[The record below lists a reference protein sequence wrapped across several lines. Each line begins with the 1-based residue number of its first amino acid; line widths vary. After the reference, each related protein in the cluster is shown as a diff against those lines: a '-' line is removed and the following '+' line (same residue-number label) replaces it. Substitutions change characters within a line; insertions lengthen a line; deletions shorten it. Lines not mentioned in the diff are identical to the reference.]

1 VSRPVIIG
9 GGHNG
14 LVAAA
19 YLARAGHKPLVLER
33 RDEVGGAA
41 VTHELTPGFRVPAL
55 AHATALRAD
64 IVSQLSLENQGLHF
78 TRPPVSVF
86 APAGDGRALVLWREM
101 LQSVQSLAQ
110 WSAADAARWPEFSD
124 TALAIAGAIGG
135 LLRQVPPSLDEP
147 GPGELWDLVSTGR
160 AIRGLGRSRLYQ
172 MLRWGP
178 MPIADLAAEWL
189 ESPVARAVICGRGIF
204 AAAAGPRSAG
214 TAASWL
220 LQVAHEGHP
229 AGAPTFV
236 AGGPGSLAAAIAA
249 AATGAGAEIRR
260 NAEVAH
266 IDVDDRGVCGVTL
279 ASGEQIRT
287 GVVISN
293 ADPKRTLLDLVDPV
307 RLPPSF
313 RHKIQ
318 HYRMRGVL
326 AKVNLA
332 LARLPKFRGAA
343 AHEQPSETLL
353 AGRIHI
359 GPDPDYLERAFDRS
373 KYGELSTEPWL
384 EVVIPSLT
392 DPTLAPQGQHVMSVY
407 AQWAPYALRGQSWNR
422 ARDAFSDAI
431 VKTIAAHAPDLPSL
445 ILAREILTPLDLEQR
460 YGLTGGHIFHGEHA
474 LDQLYAMR
482 PVLGWAQHRTPIAG
496 LYLCGAGTHPGG
508 GLTGA
513 PGAHA
518 ARIVLKDPHRTT

>member
-1 VSRPVIIG
+1 MSRPVIIG

-19 YLARAGHKPLVLER
+19 YLARAGRKPLVLER

-41 VTHELTPGFRVPAL
+41 VTHELAPGFRVPAL
-55 AHATALRAD
+55 AHAIALRAD
-64 IVSQLSLENQGLHF
+64 IVSDLGLAKQGLHV
-78 TRPPVSVF
+78 TQPPVSVF
-86 APAGDGRALVLWREM
+86 APSGDGRALVLWRDL
-101 LQSVQSLAQ
+101 LQSVQSLST
-110 WSAADAARWPEFSD
+110 WSAADAARWPEFSE
-124 TALAIAGAIGG
+124 TAVAIAGAIGG

-147 GPGELWDLVSTGR
+147 APGELWDLVSTGR
-160 AIRGLGRSRLYQ
+160 AVRSLGRSRLYQ

-189 ESPVARAVICGRGIF
+189 ESPVARAVVCARGIF
-204 AAAAGPRSAG
+204 GAAAGPRSAG

-236 AGGPGSLAAAIAA
+236 AGGPGSLAGAIAA

-260 NAEVAH
+260 NAEVAQ
-266 IDVDDRGVCGVTL
+266 IDVDDTGVRGVTL

-287 GVVISN
+287 GIVISN
-293 ADPKRTLLDLVDPV
+293 ADPKRTLLGLVDPV

-318 HYRMRGVL
+318 HFRTRGVL

-343 AHEQPSETLL
+343 AHEQPSEMLL
-353 AGRIHI
+353 SGRIHI

-373 KYGELSTEPWL
+373 KYGEFSPEPWL
-384 EVVIPSLT
+384 EVTIPSLS
-392 DPTLAPQGQHVMSVY
+392 DPTLAPQGQHVMSIY
-407 AQWAPYALRGQSWNR
+407 AQWAPYALRGQSWDQ
-422 ARDAFSDAI
+422 ARDTFGDAI
-431 VKTIAAHAPDLPSL
+431 IKAIAAHAPDLPSL
-445 ILAREILTPLDLEQR
+445 ILAREILTPVDLEQR

-508 GLTGA
+508 GITGA

-518 ARIVLKDPHRTT
+518 ARVVLKDPHRAA

>member
-19 YLARAGHKPLVLER
+19 FLARAGRKPIVLER

-41 VTHELTPGFRVPAL
+41 VTHELAPGFRVPAL
-55 AHATALRAD
+55 AHAAALRAD
-64 IVSQLSLENQGLHF
+64 VISQLDLEKQGLHF
-78 TRPPVSVF
+78 TRPAVSVF
-86 APAGDGRALVLWREM
+86 APAGDRALVLWREV
-101 LQSVQSLAQ
+101 LPSVQSLAH
-110 WSAADAARWPEFSD
+110 WSAADAARWPEFSE
-124 TALAIAGAIGG
+124 TALAIAGAFGG

-147 GPGELWDLVSTGR
+147 GPGELWDLMSTGR

-172 MLRWGP
+172 LLRWGP

-189 ESPVARAVICGRGIF
+189 ESPVACAVICGRGIF
-204 AAAAGPRSAG
+204 GAAAGPRSAG

-220 LQVAHEGHP
+220 LQVAHEAHP
-229 AGAPTFV
+229 AGAPTFIT
-236 AGGPGSLAAAIAA
+236 GGPGSLAGAIAA

-260 NAEVAH
+260 NAEVAQ
-266 IDVDDRGVCGVTL
+266 IDVDDSGVRGVTL
-279 ASGEQIRT
+279 ATGEQIRT
-287 GVVISN
+287 GIVISN
-293 ADPKRTLLDLVDPV
+293 ADPKRTLLGLVDPV

-318 HYRMRGVL
+318 HYRTRGAL

-343 AHEQPSETLL
+343 AYEQPSDTLL

-359 GPDPDYLERAFDRS
+359 GPDPDYLERAFDRW
-373 KYGELSTEPWL
+373 KYGEVSTEPWL
-384 EVVIPSLT
+384 EVTIPSLT
-392 DPTLAPQGQHVMSVY
+392 DPTLAPAGQHVMSIY
-407 AQWAPYALRGQSWNR
+407 AQWAPYTLRGQTWDQ
-422 ARDAFSDAI
+422 AREAFADAI

-445 ILAREILTPLDLEQR
+445 IVAREILTPVDLEER

-518 ARIVLKDPHRTT
+518 ARIVLKDPNRSA